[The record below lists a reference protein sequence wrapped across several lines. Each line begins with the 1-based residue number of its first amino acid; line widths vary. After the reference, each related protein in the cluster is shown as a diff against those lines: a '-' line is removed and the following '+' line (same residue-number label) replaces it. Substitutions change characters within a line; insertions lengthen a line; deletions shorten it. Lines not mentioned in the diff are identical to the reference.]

1 VKMTLQVTLNSGVKV
16 TKSREVK
23 TFMDVGM
30 FGRSITDWVGQIKKI
45 APDLATDMVD
55 EARIVI
61 GESDTPARPA
71 RKRNRSRKPAPV
83 AVGDMRTEMAQGVE
97 QG

>member
-1 VKMTLQVTLNSGVKV
+1 MKMTLQVTLNSGVKV

-45 APDLATDMVD
+45 APDLAMDVVD
-55 EARIVI
+55 EARIVL
-61 GESDTPARPA
+61 GESETLATSK
-71 RKRNRSRKPAPV
+71 RKRNRKRAPV
-83 AVGDMRTEMAQGVE
+83 AAMTE
-97 QG
+97 QGEAANA